1 MGKLSRTLVRSFC
14 PTLGY
19 AITDIL
25 TKVTNFI
32 IRLQTL
38 WFLCS
43 LLFPYVE
50 VCEET
55 SVLREKPQDFFLCGE
70 SLTSRFITSN
80 SDPLKSETSSVS
92 CIALEFD
99 ARRGLGFNLLCIMYL
114 VTSCKSIP
122 QQEEVGRGTAPS
134 ASALLLLQDDR
145 WKCITKCYKIREE
158 GGTKP
163 THTSAKES
171 RPPPSMQYSSGVVVL
186 LQVGAYRH
194 LVSLV

>member
-1 MGKLSRTLVRSFC
+1 MLKFAKNRM
-14 PTLGY
+14 
-19 AITDIL
+19 
-25 TKVTNFI
+25 
-32 IRLQTL
+32 
-38 WFLCS
+38 
-43 LLFPYVE
+43 
-50 VCEET
+50 
-55 SVLREKPQDFFLCGE
+55 FFRKA
-70 SLTSRFITSN
+70 TRFIFFFGDPSTGRIIIAN

-122 QQEEVGRGTAPS
+122 QQEVGRGTAPS